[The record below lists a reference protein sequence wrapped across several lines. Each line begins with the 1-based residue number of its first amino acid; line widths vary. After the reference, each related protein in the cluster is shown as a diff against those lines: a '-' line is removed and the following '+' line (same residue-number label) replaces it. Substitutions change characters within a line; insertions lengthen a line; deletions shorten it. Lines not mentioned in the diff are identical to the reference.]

1 MSKTTPTVTPKASL
15 AWWTMALSYLATLAL
30 LAAIPMVSPPTEDN
44 LGANVTGILIG
55 WVIMSLPL
63 LLFIPGILKKSPYV
77 ASWLS
82 YVSLM
87 YFVLV
92 MALSSGVWIWLL
104 SASSVMM
111 FLGSMMF
118 TRWQKAG
125 I

>member
-1 MSKTTPTVTPKASL
+1 MSKTTPTVTAKASL

-30 LAAIPMVSPPTEDN
+30 LAAIPIVSPPTEDN

>member
-104 SASSVMM
+104 SVSSVVM

>member
-30 LAAIPMVSPPTEDN
+30 LAAIPIVSPPTEDN